1 VSTTGGFVHRLRVR
15 FGECDPQG
23 VVFNANYLL
32 YFDVAI
38 TELWRERLGGY
49 AEMIDRGV
57 DVMLVQSNIGYRR
70 PAKADDEIDV
80 RLRVVSLGTTSM
92 TLGAT
97 VERDDELLAEAELHY
112 VFLDAASFTKTE
124 IPPEIRAALSA
135 GGAGT

>member
-32 YFDVAI
+32 YFDVAF

-57 DVMLVQSNIGYRR
+57 DVMLVQSNVGYRQ
-70 PAKADDEIDV
+70 PAKADDELDV
-80 RLRVVSLGTTSM
+80 RLRVASLGTTSM
-92 TLGAT
+92 ALGAN
-97 VERDDELLAEAELHY
+97 VERDGELLVEAELHY
-112 VFLDAASFTKTE
+112 VFVDAASLTKTE

-135 GGAGT
+135 LA

>member
-1 VSTTGGFVHRLRVR
+1 MHRLRVR

-32 YFDVAI
+32 YFDVAF

-57 DVMLVQSNIGYRR
+57 DVMLVQSNVGYRR

-80 RLRVVSLGTTSM
+80 RLRVASLGTTSM
-92 TLGAT
+92 ALGAT
-97 VERDDELLAEAELHY
+97 VERDGELLAEAELHY
-112 VFLDAASFTKTE
+112 VFVDPASLAKTA
-124 IPPEIRAALSA
+124 IPPEIRTALAALA
-135 GGAGT
+135 